1 MKTQSTIYITS
12 AQASTVAALHGL
24 DEGARDLLASSPKT
38 DIRGNVGYFLAA
50 DCMQLAVLP
59 EGADV
64 ALVLSPADAA
74 RYDRH
79 VSFPPELR
87 GVVFSGAPRLPK
99 DYQRTLAFWSP
110 FKMTVDHDGAQ
121 HVQNPMNE
129 YEVSET
135 DVLLS
140 NGVVLC
146 IDRVLEL
153 IEGLQPWQF
162 LELDVPV
169 MGDDMLG
176 QDRIC
181 GLFDSD
187 APYLVSPELPVA
199 VAVERIFLR
208 VRDILDSSNPDFI
221 AVTVLH
227 SECWDSPF
235 YL

>member
-1 MKTQSTIYITS
+1 MKTKATACVYITEK
-12 AQASTVAALHGL
+12 AMETVAALDGL
-24 DEGARDLLASSPKT
+24 DEGARDLLAWRPET
-38 DIRGNVGYFLAA
+38 DIRRREGYQLNAES
-50 DCMQLAVLP
+50 MQLAVLP

-64 ALVLSPADAA
+64 ALSLSPADEA

-79 VSFPPELR
+79 VSYPPELR
-87 GVVFSGAPRLPK
+87 GVVFSGATGLPK
-99 DYQRTLAFWSP
+99 DYERTLAYWSP
-110 FKMTVDHDGAQ
+110 FEMTADHDGAE

-153 IEGLQPWQF
+153 IEGLKPDQYV
-162 LELDVPV
+162 ELRVPV
-169 MGDDMLG
+169 MADMLG
-176 QDRIC
+176 MDR

-187 APYLVSPELPVA
+187 TPYSMSPELPLA
-199 VAVERIFLR
+199 GAVERIFLR
-208 VRDILDSSNPDFI
+208 VQDILDSPNPDFI
-221 AVTVLH
+221 AVSVLH
-227 SECWDSPF
+227 SENWDSPF